1 MQKEFSISNDK
12 VIINFTAKYC
22 DTSEKVLNSEGFKR
36 VLEKFIK
43 KGRHKTSN
51 DYKYIEENIIEDNE
65 KSMANKLVEVF
76 KLLLVFKRE
85 EIIDMNPKYESF
97 LSNKD
102 EIIKIIENIYGF
114 WRKLERYTVVHNS
127 KINEGL
133 ENVSF
138 VDANL
143 QFSQLI
149 VNTYRKIEENIL
161 GSKPKVYRQLP
172 AGANAGLIV
181 NSIKWKYPEGYEC
194 LNGVPIIDSVLIDP
208 PFISYPK
215 KIKRDGIF
223 SEVFENPLNC
233 RINKDHWFC
242 FPVKIGTLLA
252 FIYFHRDFMAHGITL
267 CNLFEIAKES
277 EYKDTKPDIVFVFG
291 ARDNSEITRT
301 IFYDDKKND
310 IMLGYINYSVNIDY
324 FGYMK
329 KMALTLH
336 NLIMIKRG
344 YLPIHG
350 AMVNIITKDGNEVN
364 IVIMG
369 DSGAGKSESLEAFRE
384 LGEEYISDMTVIFDD
399 MGVVKPNAL
408 NGKPMGYGTEIGAF
422 VRLDDLDPGYAFR
435 EIDRSIFMNPDK
447 TNARLVIPVASYS
460 DITHGYPIDLFLYAN
475 NYDKGGEELSFFNSA
490 KEAIKVFRNG
500 ARMAKGTTTE
510 KGLVTTFFANPFGP
524 VQKEK
529 ETDILINKYF
539 DEFFK
544 AGIKV
549 GQIRTRL
556 GIKGMEKDGPKN
568 AAIRLLDIIKKYK

>member
-12 VIINFTAKYC
+12 VLINFTAKYC
-22 DTSEKVLNSEGFKR
+22 NTSEKILNSYGFRKI
-36 VLEKFIK
+36 LERFIK

-51 DYKYIEENIIEDNE
+51 YYKYIEENMIEDNE
-65 KSMANKLVEVF
+65 NKIVNDLIQVF

-85 EIIDMNPKYESF
+85 EIIKTNPKYESF
-97 LSNKD
+97 LSNQD
-102 EIIKIIENIYGF
+102 EIIKIIEDIYGF
-114 WRKLERYTVVHNS
+114 WRKLERYTVIHNS
-127 KINEGL
+127 RINDGL

-138 VDANL
+138 VDSNI

-149 VNTYRKIEENIL
+149 INTYRRIEENAL
-161 GSKPKVYRQLP
+161 GIKPKVYRQLP
-172 AGANAGLIV
+172 AGANAGIIV

-215 KIKRDGIF
+215 KIKRDGVF
-223 SEVFENPLNC
+223 SEVFENPLKDK
-233 RINKDHWFC
+233 INRDHWFC
-242 FPVKIGTLLA
+242 FPAKIGTLLA

-267 CNLFEIAKES
+267 CNLFEIAKEN

-291 ARDNSEITRT
+291 ARDNIENTRT
-301 IFYDDKKND
+301 IFYDDKEND
-310 IMLGYINYSVNIDY
+310 IMLGYINYSANIDY

-350 AMVNIITKDGNEVN
+350 AMVNIVAKDGSDVN

-399 MGVVKPNAL
+399 MGVVKPNPS
-408 NGKPMGYGTEIGAF
+408 NDKPMGYGTEIGAF

-460 DITHGYPIDLFLYAN
+460 DIIKGYPIDLFLYAN
-475 NYDKGGEELSFFNSA
+475 NYDKSGDELSFFNSPE
-490 KEAIKVFRNG
+490 EAVKVFRSG
-500 ARMAKGTTTE
+500 IRMAKETTTE

-529 ETDILINKYF
+529 ETDKLINKYF
-539 DEFFK
+539 DKFFET
-544 AGIKV
+544 GVKV

-556 GIKGMEKDGPKN
+556 GIKGMEKSGPKN
-568 AAIRLLDIIKKYK
+568 AAIKLLEAIKKM

>member
-399 MGVVKPNAL
+399 MGVVKPSAL

-568 AAIRLLDIIKKYK
+568 AAIKLLDIIKKYK